1 MVCGREETALAMY
14 PRFLQFGNFVI
25 STWGV
30 LALVA
35 AGCGGALWSSI
46 ARRMGLDAAKI
57 QNAGLIVVVSAVVG
71 SRLAVAIE
79 NWRGFLE
86 APLLILATG
95 TVSSG
100 NTAGF
105 GAVLASVACIVYLL
119 WARMPV
125 WRALDAAAPAA
136 ALAAGILDI
145 GDFAAGTHY
154 GAPTTLPWG
163 ATYSSH
169 FAARTAGVPL
179 GIPLHPVQVYSAMVH
194 FALAAIL
201 VTMLRQHPRRGEVL
215 GVGLFVEGVLRSLLA
230 PLSGDYA
237 DAAVLFHVVT
247 PEQAVAMLLVVLG
260 GACWLLPSRLE
271 LQHA

>member
-1 MVCGREETALAMY
+1 MY
-14 PRFLQFGNFVI
+14 PRFLQFGTFVI

-35 AGCGGALWSSI
+35 AACGVALWSSI
-46 ARRMGLDAAKI
+46 ARRMALDVAKI
-57 QNAGLIVVVSAVVG
+57 QNTGLIVVVSAVVG
-71 SRLAVAIE
+71 ARLAVAIE

-95 TVSSG
+95 TLSSG
-100 NTAGF
+100 SAAGF
-105 GAVLASVACIVYLL
+105 GGALAVVACIVYLL

-125 WRALDAAAPAA
+125 WVALDAAAPAA
-136 ALAAGILDI
+136 ALAAAILDI

-179 GIPLHPVQVYSAMVH
+179 GVPLHPVQIYSAMVH
-194 FALAAIL
+194 FTLAAVL
-201 VTMLRQHPRRGEVL
+201 VTMLRQQRRRGEVL
-215 GVGLFVEGVLRSLLA
+215 GLALFVQGVLHFLLA

-237 DAAVLFHVVT
+237 DAAVLFHAVT
-247 PEQAVAMLLVVLG
+247 TEQALAMLLVVLG
-260 GACWLLPSRLE
+260 GVCWLVPPRIE
-271 LQHA
+271 WQHA

>member
-1 MVCGREETALAMY
+1 MY
-14 PRFLQFGNFVI
+14 PRFLQFGTFVI

-35 AGCGGALWSSI
+35 AGCGVSLWTSI
-46 ARRMGLDAAKI
+46 ARRMALDVAKI
-57 QNAGLIVVVSAVVG
+57 QNAGLIMVVSAVVG
-71 SRLAVAIE
+71 ARLAVAIE

-95 TVSSG
+95 TLRSG
-100 NTAGF
+100 SAEAF
-105 GAVLASVACIVYLL
+105 GAALAAVACIVYLL
-119 WARMPV
+119 WARVPV

-154 GAPTTLPWG
+154 GAATTLAWG

-179 GIPLHPVQVYSAMVH
+179 GIPLHPIQIYSAMVH
-194 FALAAIL
+194 FALAVIL
-201 VTMLRQHPRRGEVL
+201 VAMLRQQRRRGEVL
-215 GVGLFVEGVLRSLLA
+215 GLALFAEGVLRFLLA

-237 DAAVLFHVVT
+237 DAAVLFHAVT
-247 PEQAVAMLLVVLG
+247 TEQGFAMLLVMLG
-260 GACWLLPSRLE
+260 AACWLLPASRTE

>member
-1 MVCGREETALAMY
+1 MY
-14 PRFLQFGNFVI
+14 PRFLQFGTLVI
-25 STWGV
+25 STYGV

-35 AGCGGALWSSI
+35 AGCGVALWSSI
-46 ARRMGLDAAKI
+46 ARRMALNVAKI
-57 QNAGLIVVVSAVVG
+57 QNAGLIVIVSAVVG
-71 SRLAVAIE
+71 ARLAVAIE

-86 APLLILATG
+86 APLLVLATG
-95 TVSSG
+95 TLTSG
-100 NTAGF
+100 SAGSF
-105 GAVLASVACIVYLL
+105 GAALAAAACLVYLL
-119 WARMPV
+119 WARMPS

-163 ATYSSH
+163 ATYSSQ

-179 GIPLHPVQVYSAMVH
+179 GIPLHPVQIYSAMVH
-194 FALAAIL
+194 FTMAAIL
-201 VTMLRQHPRRGEVL
+201 VTMLRQNRRPGEVL
-215 GVGLFVEGVLRSLLA
+215 GLALFAEGVLRFLLA

-237 DAAVLFHVVT
+237 VAAVLFHAVT
-247 PEQAVAMLLVVLG
+247 TEQAFAMLLVVLG
-260 GACWLLPSRLE
+260 GACWLVPSRLE